1 MSSQLLADFL
11 FRLTFGVA
19 AAMTGISSKDV
30 SSGFFRVHLWVL
42 LGLQTL
48 AALCTASTKRPPYPE
63 GSQPPFSF
71 VSSDL
76 ATHAP
81 FLLAIA
87 GAVASY
93 IGSVLW
99 LYERQRLGKFVI
111 HIVANCAIA
120 ALVIPILYSPT
131 QGFLLRIS
139 DCVIGGRVLGITVTS
154 MLLGHWYLNTPTM
167 KLEPLKQLLMWLAIF
182 LVVRM
187 VFCAVGVSLELAD
200 ANMPP
205 RPANVWFLYVVF
217 RWVFGLGGV
226 LALTGLA
233 WLTLRIPNT
242 QSATGILYTAV
253 ALAIIGEL
261 TSRLLSVPT
270 HFPI

>member
-1 MSSQLLADFL
+1 
-11 FRLTFGVA
+11 
-19 AAMTGISSKDV
+19 MTGISSKDV

-48 AALCTASTKRPPYPE
+48 AALCTASAKQPAYLESNPPA
-63 GSQPPFSF
+63 FSF
-71 VSSDL
+71 VSSNV
-76 ATHAP
+76 AAHAP
-81 FLLAIA
+81 FVLAIA
-87 GAVASY
+87 AAVTSY
-93 IGSVLW
+93 IASVLW
-99 LYERQRLGKFVI
+99 LYERDKLGKLAI
-111 HIVANCAIA
+111 HVVANFAIA

-139 DCVIGGRVLGITVTS
+139 DCIVGGRVLGITVTS

-167 KLEPLKQLLMWLAIF
+167 KLDPLKNLLMWLAVF
-182 LVVRM
+182 VVVRM
-187 VFCAVGVSLELAD
+187 VFCAVGVSFELTD

-217 RWVFGLGGV
+217 RWVFGFCGV
-226 LALTGLA
+226 LVLTGLA

-242 QSATGILYTAV
+242 QSATGILYAAV
-253 ALAIIGEL
+253 VLAIIGEL

-270 HFPI
+270 AFPI